1 MPRREAVARSMTRR
15 VWSPWSCS
23 SLGHVTEHRQR
34 LELLHEAWNPAGE
47 LARVGIFEAVLK
59 LSPAY
64 PVFHRQILHGLHEE
78 RDPLDP
84 DELWLQAA
92 NDVAGADPPHLDGF

>member
-1 MPRREAVARSMTRR
+1 MLV
-15 VWSPWSCS
+15 V
-23 SLGHVTEHRQR
+23 GHVAEHRQR

-78 RDPLDP
+78 RDTFDP
-84 DELWLQAA
+84 GELWLQAA